1 MEDYVRSNMDS
12 LGEDIETSAQNKANS
27 IYIKAVGVGG
37 GGSNAVNYMYKQGI
51 KNVDFAV
58 VNTDYQALKTSPVPT
73 KVLIGNGL
81 GAGDKPKVAQ
91 EAAEADIAKI
101 EALFEDNTHMVF
113 ITATLGGGT
122 GTGAGPVVAR
132 IAKEKGL
139 LTIGIITIPFYFEG
153 DNKILKALEG
163 RDEMAKHVDALLVI
177 NNDRLIEIYGD
188 LDFFN
193 ALYKSDETLA
203 TAARSISEIITS
215 EGHMNLDF
223 RDVETTL
230 RNGGAAI
237 ISTGYGEGENRVT
250 KAIENA
256 LDSPLLKNSNI
267 FGSKKLLFNL
277 YFSQEAENKFRM
289 GEMQEFTTF
298 VKTIDKRV
306 DVIWGASVDNSLGNQ
321 VKVTLLASGFE
332 EVEDNAAFVPADI
345 EEPFGQPK
353 AVDPTDKQKRLRDEY
368 GAKVDYYS
376 TNYIILKPGQMD
388 DDAVIEVL
396 ESSPAYNREKKV
408 VESVRGVGATSSSAA
423 NDPGMGS
430 RSSLS
435 SGAEIVF

>member
-1 MEDYVRSNMDS
+1 MEDYERNAMDS
-12 LGEDIETSAQNKANS
+12 LAEGFETSAQNKANL

-51 KNVDFAV
+51 KNVAFAV
-58 VNTDYQALKTSPVPT
+58 VNTDWQALETSPVPT

-81 GAGDKPKVAQ
+81 GAGNKPEIARD
-91 EAAEADIAKI
+91 AAEEDIAKI

-153 DNKILKALEG
+153 DRKILKAIEG
-163 RDEMAKHVDALLVI
+163 RAEMAKHVDALLVI

-230 RNGGAAI
+230 RDGGAAI
-237 ISTGYGEGENRVT
+237 ISTGYGE
-250 KAIENA
+250 
-256 LDSPLLKNSNI
+256 
-267 FGSKKLLFNL
+267 
-277 YFSQEAENKFRM
+277 
-289 GEMQEFTTF
+289 
-298 VKTIDKRV
+298 
-306 DVIWGASVDNSLGNQ
+306 
-321 VKVTLLASGFE
+321 
-332 EVEDNAAFVPADI
+332 
-345 EEPFGQPK
+345 
-353 AVDPTDKQKRLRDEY
+353 
-368 GAKVDYYS
+368 
-376 TNYIILKPGQMD
+376 
-388 DDAVIEVL
+388 
-396 ESSPAYNREKKV
+396 
-408 VESVRGVGATSSSAA
+408 
-423 NDPGMGS
+423 
-430 RSSLS
+430 
-435 SGAEIVF
+435 